1 VTLFALQ
8 IKSKFCYHTYVATAR
23 GMGMPV
29 LDENEIKNAFIITD
43 YQKPGQWYWM
53 SDGNFHKK
61 YQFEGYQDQYLFT
74 RISIR

>member
-1 VTLFALQ
+1 
-8 IKSKFCYHTYVATAR
+8 
-23 GMGMPV
+23 MGMPV